1 MFWSVLLLT
10 TLVAQITVS
19 TRLFIQFVF
28 STNMALLRITCL
40 LISEKIHANMSLLNF
55 LVRNMSYFY
64 WKVQKNFYFLALQ
77 VAISGHGTKFVSWA
91 FKYNIEKSDHM
102 LISDHT
108 FIDFG

>member
-19 TRLFIQFVF
+19 TRLFIR
-28 STNMALLRITCL
+28 TNMALLRITRL

-55 LVRNMSYFY
+55 LVRNMPYFY